1 MGNSLS
7 ISSQTS
13 ENNSN
18 PLDDVT
24 DLTELIDDIATKY
37 ILTQNSLDLM
47 RFTDKEYYD
56 NLVVLTAGIL
66 KKNLNNLELGIIN
79 DRVQFGK
86 NMNEDNKL
94 SVKTPEQLRDLTLD
108 NEKVKEKALI
118 FISKF
123 YVKIITIYSAIV
135 ATIDPQYVF
144 ETQEGQQEYFYLK
157 DFDKFERLNG
167 PTNNLKLFQLN
178 NPLSLVRRR
187 LNILKNKINESME
200 DGSEYI
206 TINPGELFCEM
217 NINTD
222 KTEKDVAEFIGGG
235 SSQFLEREIGI
246 KELDSLYYDIYDYE
260 TKSWS
265 KMSPQMKKLYKK
277 DLLRFYIVFTGKKVK
292 NLPTD
297 IKSFANIEML
307 PFHELTRCINKDF
320 YKDIRVSKT
329 NRLLAKYLDKIQ
341 EIQDISKQYKEKL
354 IHILK
359 LIFIGREIENA
370 NGEQETVITINPDLT
385 LEQIRE
391 IQFQTRECIVEIYT
405 GCEEVF
411 IEALLIYEN
420 LYNRQHGAVTSA
432 KKQLENLENNNT
444 IQGDEILNT
453 NATINTN
460 ANTNAN
466 INFENTN
473 ANVEVTNSENQ
484 QQQQTNVV
492 TNSLF
497 NNSTSFAPLA
507 ATPLT
512 MNRPSLKLNEQFQQQ
527 AHQQP
532 QTQSI
537 NQPFISTNT
546 PMTIPAPSMDM
557 VSQQPYTQHP
567 YAQSMGM
574 MSPPL
579 STQPQLTQ
587 SPQQS
592 IPPVVPNQYNSFST
606 LSPPPSIQ
614 QNTMNQKSN
623 TPVYENP
630 NYVKTPASQQEYTP
644 INTTMSLN
652 FENDL
657 PTQSQAVSEA
667 PMESVS
673 GQVNTETTT
682 TEEPVLNSTASENT
696 NSVTQENETPVES
709 EEKKEKKSFFAS
721 IMDSF
726 RGNNKKEEVVS
737 NLNDTPRVID
747 EEPVVENQQVTDPEP
762 EPEPEPEEEEVTETS
777 VVRSEEEQDS
787 ETPVSITEEQPV
799 PEPEQNVE
807 NEQEPVSQ
815 IDQEPE
821 TEEQELQEVNI
832 NVNGEQEEDEDEDEN
847 EDEEENNVSNNS
859 QAPLEPSKIKLNNSN
874 SMPNLTLKNQYQRNS
889 LQL

>member
-235 SSQFLEREIGI
+235 GSQFLEREIGI

-277 DLLRFYIVFTGKKVK
+277 DLLRFYIVFTGKK
-292 NLPTD
+292 
-297 IKSFANIEML
+297 
-307 PFHELTRCINKDF
+307 
-320 YKDIRVSKT
+320 
-329 NRLLAKYLDKIQ
+329 
-341 EIQDISKQYKEKL
+341 
-354 IHILK
+354 
-359 LIFIGREIENA
+359 
-370 NGEQETVITINPDLT
+370 
-385 LEQIRE
+385 
-391 IQFQTRECIVEIYT
+391 
-405 GCEEVF
+405 
-411 IEALLIYEN
+411 
-420 LYNRQHGAVTSA
+420 
-432 KKQLENLENNNT
+432 
-444 IQGDEILNT
+444 
-453 NATINTN
+453 
-460 ANTNAN
+460 
-466 INFENTN
+466 
-473 ANVEVTNSENQ
+473 
-484 QQQQTNVV
+484 
-492 TNSLF
+492 
-497 NNSTSFAPLA
+497 
-507 ATPLT
+507 
-512 MNRPSLKLNEQFQQQ
+512 
-527 AHQQP
+527 
-532 QTQSI
+532 
-537 NQPFISTNT
+537 
-546 PMTIPAPSMDM
+546 
-557 VSQQPYTQHP
+557 
-567 YAQSMGM
+567 
-574 MSPPL
+574 
-579 STQPQLTQ
+579 
-587 SPQQS
+587 
-592 IPPVVPNQYNSFST
+592 
-606 LSPPPSIQ
+606 
-614 QNTMNQKSN
+614 
-623 TPVYENP
+623 
-630 NYVKTPASQQEYTP
+630 
-644 INTTMSLN
+644 
-652 FENDL
+652 
-657 PTQSQAVSEA
+657 
-667 PMESVS
+667 
-673 GQVNTETTT
+673 
-682 TEEPVLNSTASENT
+682 
-696 NSVTQENETPVES
+696 
-709 EEKKEKKSFFAS
+709 
-721 IMDSF
+721 
-726 RGNNKKEEVVS
+726 
-737 NLNDTPRVID
+737 
-747 EEPVVENQQVTDPEP
+747 
-762 EPEPEPEEEEVTETS
+762 
-777 VVRSEEEQDS
+777 
-787 ETPVSITEEQPV
+787 
-799 PEPEQNVE
+799 
-807 NEQEPVSQ
+807 
-815 IDQEPE
+815 
-821 TEEQELQEVNI
+821 
-832 NVNGEQEEDEDEDEN
+832 
-847 EDEEENNVSNNS
+847 
-859 QAPLEPSKIKLNNSN
+859 
-874 SMPNLTLKNQYQRNS
+874 
-889 LQL
+889 

>member
-13 ENNSN
+13 ENKSN
-18 PLDDVT
+18 PLDDVS
-24 DLTELIDDIATKY
+24 DLTQLIDDIATKY

-56 NLVVLTAGIL
+56 SLVVLTAGIL

-86 NMNEDNKL
+86 NINEDNKL
-94 SVKTPEQLRDLTLD
+94 SIKTSEQLRDLTLD
-108 NEKVKEKALI
+108 NDKVKEKALI

-144 ETQEGQQEYFYLK
+144 ETPEGQQEYFYLK

-222 KTEKDVAEFIGGG
+222 KTEKDVAEFIGGDG
-235 SSQFLEREIGI
+235 SRFLEREIGI

-260 TKSWS
+260 SKSWS

-292 NLPTD
+292 KLPSN
-297 IKSFANIEML
+297 IQSFANIEML
-307 PFHELTRCINKDF
+307 PFHELSRCINKDF

-354 IHILK
+354 IYILK
-359 LIFIGREIENA
+359 LIFIGREIENS

-420 LYNRQHGAVTSA
+420 LYNRQHGAVTSV
-432 KKQLENLENNNT
+432 KKQLENVVINNAV
-444 IQGDEILNT
+444 QDEEIMT
-453 NATINTN
+453 PT
-460 ANTNAN
+460 
-466 INFENTN
+466 TN
-473 ANVEVTNSENQ
+473 ANVNANVEITNSGN
-484 QQQQTNVV
+484 QQTNVV

-497 NNSTSFAPLA
+497 NNGASFAPLA

-527 AHQQP
+527 QQ
-532 QTQSI
+532 QSV
-537 NQPFISTNT
+537 NQPFITTNT
-546 PMTIPAPSMDM
+546 PMSTPPQSMGM
-557 VSQQPYTQHP
+557 TSPQPYS
-567 YAQSMGM
+567 QSMGM
-574 MSPPL
+574 MTPQL
-579 STQPQLTQ
+579 SVQPQISQ
-587 SPQQS
+587 APQQT
-592 IPPVVPNQYNSFST
+592 IPQVVPNQYNSFAP
-606 LSPPPSIQ
+606 LSPQPSIQ
-614 QNTMNQKSN
+614 QNTMNERST
-623 TPVYENP
+623 TPVYEKS
-630 NYVKTPASQQEYTP
+630 NYLQTPVTQQEYSP

-652 FENDL
+652 FENEK
-657 PTQSQAVSEA
+657 PNQIQQVSEA
-667 PMESVS
+667 PIEN
-673 GQVNTETTT
+673 VNEQLNTT
-682 TEEPVLNSTASENT
+682 TEEPVLNNVPSVNT
-696 NSVTQENETPVES
+696 NSIKQEPESLQEEREIPQEETETPQES
-709 EEKKEKKSFFAS
+709 EKKGKSFFKT
-721 IMDSF
+721 IMETF
-726 RGNNKKEEVVS
+726 RGKSKENKVVS
-737 NLNDTPRVID
+737 NLNDTPRVMNEETIV
-747 EEPVVENQQVTDPEP
+747 ENKEENQEPVVETPDDTVPQEEQELEPINESESEPVAQPE
-762 EPEPEPEEEEVTETS
+762 EEVNVNGERENEEEEVEQ
-777 VVRSEEEQDS
+777 VKEEE
-787 ETPVSITEEQPV
+787 EE
-799 PEPEQNVE
+799 
-807 NEQEPVSQ
+807 
-815 IDQEPE
+815 
-821 TEEQELQEVNI
+821 EEEE
-832 NVNGEQEEDEDEDEN
+832 EEKEEEEEDQAVGEVEKN
-847 EDEEENNVSNNS
+847 TVSNNT
-859 QAPLEPSKIKLNNSN
+859 QEPLETSKIKLNNKNSSSN
-874 SMPNLTLKNQYQRNS
+874 LILKNRYQNNS